1 MGCDVALGDA
11 EGVVLGCV
19 VGLLAAAELGLAE
32 ADGAAEGFT
41 AGLRVNEG
49 CGTGLRVAVGVA
61 VGAVEG
67 EGLALATGGRTGAG
81 VDSGRVERTTGASA
95 STGPEARGVLLG
107 TGCKRKSPTD

>member
-1 MGCDVALGDA
+1 M
-11 EGVVLGCV
+11 LGCV

-32 ADGAAEGFT
+32 ADGAAEGLT
-41 AGLRVNEG
+41 AGLRVDEG
-49 CGTGLRVAVGVA
+49 CGTGLRVA